1 MTDRALPAL
10 PIRAVGRPLGMYT
23 VDTDFRQAEDK
34 DSVRWVDGLERARE
48 LAHAC
53 PDSRVVTVCD
63 REGDSRELLSR
74 AEQTGAALLVRAI
87 RGAQRRVA
95 LAAGADTDLS
105 DHVLGTEPVGGRK
118 IEVPACGGPHR
129 RRGYTAKLTLRCTPV
144 DLLPPKDGERDPP
157 VRMIAVPA
165 LEEDPPRRP
174 ALRASKNRKRSQPLH
189 WMLLTT
195 EGQADLE
202 STCTELFWNKLRW
215 RIERYLHGLKVGTR
229 IDDRRLDEAD
239 DLRK

>member
-34 DSVRWVDGLERARE
+34 DSVRRVDNLERARE
-48 LAHAC
+48 LAHTC

-63 REGDSRELLSR
+63 REGDFRELISR
-74 AEQTGAALLVRAI
+74 VEQTGAALLVRAG

-118 IEVPACGGPHR
+118 IEVPACGGPNR
-129 RRGYTAKLTLRCTPV
+129 RRGRTAKLTLRCT
-144 DLLPPKDGERDPP
+144 RSTCF
-157 VRMIAVPA
+157 
-165 LEEDPPRRP
+165 PRRTG
-174 ALRASKNRKRSQPLH
+174 RENHRS
-189 WMLLTT
+189 
-195 EGQADLE
+195 A
-202 STCTELFWNKLRW
+202 
-215 RIERYLHGLKVGTR
+215 
-229 IDDRRLDEAD
+229 
-239 DLRK
+239 